1 MEASLSALQLA
12 IRGGEVIDGSG
23 GQRVRADVGVRD
35 GRIVAVG
42 DDVGDAEQTLDAT
55 GLVVAPGFIDVHTHY
70 DAQVFWDPMVTPSS
84 EHGVT
89 TVLGGNCGFSIAP
102 LNGERE
108 DGEYLMRML
117 SRVEGIPLES
127 LESGVPWNWTSFG
140 SYLSAL
146 DGKLAINA
154 GFLVGHSA
162 LRRHVMGARALGE
175 AASADDL
182 HQMGA
187 LLRQS
192 LSEGGL
198 GFSTTM
204 SRTHNDAEGRPVP
217 SRSAS
222 DDELVSLARVVGE
235 FEGAWLE
242 MVSDVGTPFS
252 EANLE
257 RMASMSKA
265 AGRTLNWNVLS
276 PDSRHKDVF
285 ESQLAA
291 SDYAARRGA
300 KVIALAAPQPIKVV
314 LSFAAGMII
323 DSFAGWEEVM
333 ALPLPERKARL
344 ADPDVRRQLNASM
357 HADASMRGELG
368 DWSRW
373 TIVETFAAANK
384 ALEGQSIGALASRL
398 GKAPLDTLLDLVI
411 EEDLRTLVSPPV
423 SGTDNESWRMRG
435 AAWRDPRA
443 IIGASDAGAHLDMID
458 TFAFSTQVL
467 SQGVRER
474 NLLGLEEAVHRLTDV
489 PARAF
494 GLRDRGLIANGYWA
508 DLVVFDPQTVGCGPL
523 YTRRDLPRGA
533 ARLYCDAVGIQHVV
547 VNGREIIRH
556 GRATGVLAGKVLR
569 SGRDTRTVANA
580 AA

>member
-1 MEASLSALQLA
+1 LSALQLA
-12 IRGGEVIDGSG
+12 IRGGEVVDGSG
-23 GQRVRADVGVRD
+23 GQRVHADVGVRD

-42 DDVGDAEQTLDAT
+42 EDVGDAEQTLDAT

-187 LLRQS
+187 LLRKS

-276 PDSRHKDVF
+276 PDSRHKEVF

-489 PARAF
+489 PARVF

>member
-12 IRGGEVIDGSG
+12 IRGGEVVDGSG
-23 GQRVRADVGVRD
+23 GQRVHADVGVRD

-42 DDVGDAEQTLDAT
+42 EDVGDAEQTLDAT

-187 LLRQS
+187 LLRKS

-276 PDSRHKDVF
+276 PDSRHKEVF

-467 SQGVRER
+467 SEGVRER

-489 PARAF
+489 PARVF

>member
-1 MEASLSALQLA
+1 MSALQLA

-42 DDVGDAEQTLDAT
+42 DDVGGAEQTLDAT

-467 SQGVRER
+467 SEGVRER

-489 PARAF
+489 PARVF

-556 GRATGVLAGKVLR
+556 GRPTGVLAGKVLR

>member
-1 MEASLSALQLA
+1 
-12 IRGGEVIDGSG
+12 
-23 GQRVRADVGVRD
+23 
-35 GRIVAVG
+35 
-42 DDVGDAEQTLDAT
+42 
-55 GLVVAPGFIDVHTHY
+55 
-70 DAQVFWDPMVTPSS
+70 
-84 EHGVT
+84 
-89 TVLGGNCGFSIAP
+89 
-102 LNGERE
+102 
-108 DGEYLMRML
+108 
-117 SRVEGIPLES
+117 
-127 LESGVPWNWTSFG
+127 
-140 SYLSAL
+140 
-146 DGKLAINA
+146 
-154 GFLVGHSA
+154 
-162 LRRHVMGARALGE
+162 
-175 AASADDL
+175 
-182 HQMGA
+182 
-187 LLRQS
+187 
-192 LSEGGL
+192 
-198 GFSTTM
+198 
-204 SRTHNDAEGRPVP
+204 
-217 SRSAS
+217 
-222 DDELVSLARVVGE
+222 LARVVGE

-467 SQGVRER
+467 SEGVRER

-489 PARAF
+489 PARVF

-556 GRATGVLAGKVLR
+556 GRPTGVLAGKVLR

>member
-1 MEASLSALQLA
+1 MSALQLA

>member
-1 MEASLSALQLA
+1 MSALQLA
-12 IRGGEVIDGSG
+12 IRGGEVVDGSG
-23 GQRVRADVGVRD
+23 GQRVHADVGVRD

-42 DDVGDAEQTLDAT
+42 EDVGDAEQTLDAT

-187 LLRQS
+187 LLRKS

-276 PDSRHKDVF
+276 PDSRHKEVF

-467 SQGVRER
+467 SEGVRER

-489 PARAF
+489 PARVF

>member
-12 IRGGEVIDGSG
+12 IRGGEVVDGSG
-23 GQRVRADVGVRD
+23 GQRVHADVGVRD

-42 DDVGDAEQTLDAT
+42 EDVGDAEQTLDAT

-344 ADPDVRRQLNASM
+344 ADPDVRRQLNGSM

-467 SQGVRER
+467 SEGVRER

-489 PARAF
+489 PARVF

>member
-1 MEASLSALQLA
+1 LSALQLA

-42 DDVGDAEQTLDAT
+42 EDVGDAEQTLDAT

-556 GRATGVLAGKVLR
+556 GRPTGVLAGKVLR

>member
-1 MEASLSALQLA
+1 MSALQLA
-12 IRGGEVIDGSG
+12 IRGGEVVDGSG
-23 GQRVRADVGVRD
+23 GQRVHADVGVRD

-42 DDVGDAEQTLDAT
+42 EDVGDAEQTLDAT

-187 LLRQS
+187 LLRKS

-276 PDSRHKDVF
+276 PDSRHKEVF

-489 PARAF
+489 PARVF

>member
-42 DDVGDAEQTLDAT
+42 DDVGGAEQTLDAT

-467 SQGVRER
+467 SEGVRER

-489 PARAF
+489 PARVF

-556 GRATGVLAGKVLR
+556 GRPTGALAGKVLR

>member
-1 MEASLSALQLA
+1 MSALQLA

-42 DDVGDAEQTLDAT
+42 EDVGDAEQTLDAT

-556 GRATGVLAGKVLR
+556 GRPTGVLAGKVLR